1 MVTPVGSEG
10 TEDSPGTDDSMEKP
24 ELSREGLKSTRLR
37 LQRLLKIRCWEK
49 VSNML
54 QR

>member
-10 TEDSPGTDDSMEKP
+10 TEDSPTDDSMEKP
-24 ELSREGLKSTRLR
+24 ELSTEGLKSTRLR

>member
-1 MVTPVGSEG
+1 MVTPLGSEG
-10 TEDSPGTDDSMEKP
+10 TEDSPMDDSMEKP
-24 ELSREGLKSTRLR
+24 ELSREGLKSTCLR
-37 LQRLLKIRCWEK
+37 LQRLLKIRCWKK